1 MPQVLSP
8 SAMSQTSH
16 TSTPITPYRTP
27 SPFSPISPAE
37 TRKQQHGNGLLI
49 PTDRDIDELEVKWL
63 PNLGRLRV
71 EREVVLKGYALYS
84 LRNWF
89 LSRSHFSHTI
99 VTQTGKPSEQI
110 SAYLLVPASHL
121 SEQEGV
127 QEIANAVQILAAET
141 RSQPRK
147 TELGT
152 LLVTTP
158 SAFGQDIN
166 PVPGGDFRIAKPY
179 IIVNTGLRRLGCGGR
194 AILGLESP
202 IPALRRKFH
211 DLYRI
216 PTLSHPSSH
225 ATASSPTRSMSISS
239 SPQRQRQLGSPTS
252 PIPNGDGPAHDAI
265 SSDPFTYL
273 IVELVKLI
281 QAALALWGMFEDV
294 GEDAHGR
301 VVGPGMEIDGLFCDE
316 TKGAIFRWRR
326 SMGMEHEES
335 LKIEKETSGGCI
347 DPKTLTSL
355 LSSITSLHYQLEV
368 LDVERLPKDP
378 FTSIRRTLKTWL
390 NFQTMMKSPL
400 PSPFLTVPSVRALFQ
415 HYLEDRRHTGDALR
429 VQRLFSEVAHTASS
443 LSANLKGVGED
454 TSLRRREH
462 HLRHRMDEQD
472 LWDSGV
478 LLIIPE
484 GDVGSVAPPDV
495 ITSDLEA
502 YIKGVLR
509 SREKDWDVMGARR
522 LAELWN
528 GTFGAS
534 IEGRKRRRGSP
545 NMGLA
550 GSKERHVLRKR
561 TTSRDDA
568 IREEEGDLRGTFK
581 ELSGRAGQALRG
593 GLGIMSRKGHAYET
607 SDSEAGAG
615 PGPSTLRASLLK
627 KKQAAVPVL
636 IEPGVEDND
645 AHPDFRSASPSPSNS
660 HRHLN
665 ASGMNFPTL
674 PSFLS
679 TASRTNS
686 RVPNARP
693 PTINI
698 PPGNESDVWSKAD
711 YNQGKSPGEERTD
724 LEWGQAVA
732 NKRASFVSSSGAGA
746 AGAGTSQVSDR
757 AVAWRNKGRATVM
770 LRSCSD
776 GADVVLDDSGM
787 EWEVTNPRGTGR
799 RSDGDLFASTMRRHS
814 FDNLE
819 EFEGVRM
826 LSAQHLQV
834 DVEMCSVVLELRAKE
849 RILAQKVKDAKLLE
863 KALFNA
869 ATQFVQSAS
878 ARRQQVDALMAQ
890 SAALVDSLRSLE
902 TDDDPEDE
910 LPYDRF
916 HYYLSEETHRPELLD
931 DLGRLKEMWEEVRK
945 EGEERRKNV
954 EQEGHRKGWWFW

>member
-1 MPQVLSP
+1 MSHALSP
-8 SAMSQTSH
+8 PALSQASH
-16 TSTPITPYRTP
+16 NLSTVTPYPSP

-37 TRKQQHGNGLLI
+37 TRQQQPQANSLLV
-49 PTDRDIDELEVKWL
+49 PTDREIDELETKWL

-110 SAYLLVPASHL
+110 TAYLLVPSLEL
-121 SEQEGV
+121 SEQEGAR
-127 QEIANAVQILAAET
+127 EIANAIEVLTAET

-216 PTLSHPSSH
+216 PTLSPQPTQ
-225 ATASSPTRSMSISS
+225 ATASSPTRSMSISG
-239 SPQRQRQLGSPTS
+239 SPQRHRQLASPT
-252 PIPNGDGPAHDAI
+252 IPNGDGPAHDAI
-265 SSDPFTYL
+265 SSDPFMYL
-273 IVELVKLI
+273 IVELVKVI

-347 DPKTLTSL
+347 DPKTLTAL

-390 NFQTMMKSPL
+390 SFQTMMKSPL

-415 HYLEDRRHTGDALR
+415 HYLLDRRHTGDSLR
-429 VQRLFSEVAHTASS
+429 VQRLLSEVAHTASS

-454 TSLRRREH
+454 PSLRRREH

-472 LWDSGV
+472 LWDPGV
-478 LLIIPE
+478 LMIVPE

-502 YIKGVLR
+502 YVKGVLR

-534 IEGRKRRRGSP
+534 VEGRKRRRGSMS
-545 NMGLA
+545 MGLA
-550 GSKERHVLRKR
+550 GGRERHVLRKR
-561 TTSRDDA
+561 TTSRDDT

-581 ELSGRAGQALRG
+581 ELSGRAGQALRD

-607 SDSEAGAG
+607 SDSETGAG

-627 KKQAAVPVL
+627 KKQSVVPVL
-636 IEPGVEDND
+636 IEPGVVDND
-645 AHPDFRSASPSPSNS
+645 AHPDLQSTSPSPSKS

-665 ASGMNFPTL
+665 APGVNFPTF
-674 PSFLS
+674 PSFLN
-679 TASRTNS
+679 TASRANS
-686 RVPNARP
+686 RAPSARP

-698 PPGNESDVWSKAD
+698 PSGNESDVWSRAD
-711 YNQGKSPGEERTD
+711 YNQGRSPGEERSD
-724 LEWGQAVA
+724 LDWGQAGG
-732 NKRASFVSSSGAGA
+732 NKRASFVSSSGANA

-757 AVAWRNKGRATVM
+757 AVAWRNKGRSTVM
-770 LRSCSD
+770 LRSSSD

-787 EWEVTNPRGTGR
+787 EWEVMNPRGTGKR
-799 RSDGDLFASTMRRHS
+799 GDGDLFASTMRRHS

-834 DVEMCSVVLELRAKE
+834 DVEMCSVVLELRLKE
-849 RILAQKVKDAKLLE
+849 RILSQKVKDAKMLE
-863 KALFNA
+863 KALFTG
-869 ATQFVQSAS
+869 ATQFVESAN
-878 ARRQQVDALMAQ
+878 ARRRQVDALMAQ
-890 SAALVDSLRSLE
+890 SAALVSSLRSLE
-902 TDDDPEDE
+902 TDEDPEEE

-931 DLGRLKEMWEEVRK
+931 DLGRLKEMWEQVRK
-945 EGEERRKNV
+945 EGEDRRKSV
-954 EQEGHRKGWWFW
+954 EQEGHRRGWWFW